1 MENFINDT
9 GFLRILGKLKTLLIN
24 KSDVGHKHETSDIN
38 SLATVAISGSYNDLL
53 NKPEIGTILRA
64 STEITSNNISTINIP
79 FDISDVNSLS
89 VYHNGVLLVP
99 NTNYTATTTQIT
111 LNNYTANSGDIFT
124 FISTTLAGVSIN
136 PTAANVTIQDA
147 DANFT
152 GVTTVEGALKYI
164 ADNWK
169 PLITKITVNGTEITP
184 NNGTVNIDVPI
195 RSISLNGTKVSP
207 DSNGKVSLNI
217 DIPIK
222 SFSLN
227 GTVVSPDSNGKVS
240 INNIMETNKDQTM
253 TAKLVAKSN
262 TNYTTKQVR
271 NIIFVAESA
280 SSTLPSGN
288 SGDICIVYKD

>member
-1 MENFINDT
+1 MEHFINDT

-24 KSDVGHKHETSDIN
+24 KSDVGHKHEASDIN
-38 SLATVAISGSYNDLL
+38 SLATVATSGSYKDLSD
-53 NKPEIGTILRA
+53 KPETGTISRA
-64 STEITSNNISTINIP
+64 STEITSNNISTIDIP
-79 FDISDVNSLS
+79 FNISNVDSLS
-89 VYHNGVLLVP
+89 VYHNGVLLTP
-99 NTNYTATTTQIT
+99 NTHYTATTTQIT
-111 LNNYTANSGDIFT
+111 LNNYTASSGDIFT
-124 FISTTLAGVSIN
+124 FISTTLAGISIN
-136 PTAANVTIQDA
+136 PTAANVLIQDT

-152 GVTTVEGALKYI
+152 GITTVEGALKYI

-169 PLITKITVNGTEITP
+169 PLITKITVNGTEIIP
-184 NNGTVNIDVPI
+184 NNGTVNITAPI
-195 RSISLNGTKVSP
+195 QSISLNGTGVSP

-217 DIPIK
+217 NVPIK

-253 TAKLVAKSN
+253 TAKLVAQSN

-271 NIIFVAESA
+271 NIIFVAESV